1 VEDRQECLSSTEN
14 GTPLALEEE
23 MSSVHHV
30 RAAGALE
37 LSRRGRTMPASPI
50 RRLAPLAEAAKERGL
65 RAYHLNIGQP
75 DIETPACM
83 RARLRELDDKVLEYS
98 PSTGTPEFL
107 RSLQHYYEKR
117 LGLALDIDQI
127 LATTGGSEAILFAF
141 IACAN
146 EGDDVLVVEP
156 YYANYGAF
164 ATMAGLNLV
173 PVTSRGRDG
182 FHLPPRPVWE
192 RALTPRTRLVILC
205 NPNNPTGTVYTAAE
219 LAMVADFCRD
229 HGLFLISD
237 EVYREFVYDGRKA
250 ISALEL
256 PDADDFVIVVDSLSK
271 RYSACG
277 IRLGALVTRNA
288 EVYDAA
294 LRMAQGR
301 LSPPGLAQF
310 IAVGAESLGDDYTR
324 DVVEEYQRRRDV
336 LYDGLHSIEG
346 VFLERPEGAFY
357 CMVCLPVDDADAFA
371 EWLLTDF
378 SHDGAT
384 VMVAP
389 GSGFYASTLGQSEV
403 RIAYVLKEADLRTA
417 IELLREALTQYKA
430 EGRKQKAEVLR

>member
-1 VEDRQECLSSTEN
+1 MIRTA
-14 GTPLALEEE
+14 LA
-23 MSSVHHV
+23 
-30 RAAGALE
+30 
-37 LSRRGRTMPASPI
+37 LSRRAQGMPASPI
-50 RRLAPLAEAAKERGL
+50 RSLAPLAEAAKARGV
-65 RAYHLNIGQP
+65 RVYHLNIGQP

-83 RARLRELDDKVLEYS
+83 RVRLKELDDKVLEYS
-98 PSTGTPEFL
+98 PSGGTPAFL
-107 RSLQHYYEKR
+107 KSLQHYYEKR
-117 LGLALDIDQI
+117 LGLQLGVEQI

-141 IACAN
+141 LACAN

-156 YYANYGAF
+156 FYANYRAF

-173 PVTSRGRDG
+173 PVLSRGRDG
-182 FHLPPRPVWE
+182 FHLPPRHVFE
-192 RALTPRTRLVILC
+192 KALTPRTRIVILC
-205 NPNNPTGTVYTAAE
+205 NPSNPTGTVYTRAE
-219 LAMVADFCRD
+219 LDAVADFCRD
-229 HGLFLISD
+229 NGLFLVSD

-256 PDADDFVIVVDSLSK
+256 DDADDFVIVVDSLSK

-324 DVVEEYQRRRDV
+324 DVVAEYQRRRDV
-336 LYDGLHSIEG
+336 LFDGLTAIPG
-346 VFLERPEGAFY
+346 VFLQKPEGAFY
-357 CMVCLPVDDADAFA
+357 CVVRLPVDDAERFA
-371 EWLLTDF
+371 AWLLTDF
-378 SHDGAT
+378 SHEGKT

-389 GSGFYASTLGQSEV
+389 ANGFYATDLGRSEV
-403 RIAYVLKEADLRTA
+403 RIAYVLKESDLREA
-417 IELLREALTQYKA
+417 VELLRIALERYPGA
-430 EGRKQKAEVLR
+430 R